1 MLGARELKGLA
12 QRSVGSGFANAATDG
27 VSHCEQLKAVA
38 KLQVCATKVNRSAF
52 AARHRQHDS
61 PPGLKFH
68 GEEAQSV
75 LPSIN

>member
-38 KLQVCATKVNRSAF
+38 KLQVCATKVN
-52 AARHRQHDS
+52 
-61 PPGLKFH
+61 
-68 GEEAQSV
+68 
-75 LPSIN
+75 